1 MGAANMAKKVKRKLE
16 ESKGFGGI
24 LSWTEYLYN

>member
-24 LSWTEYLYN
+24 LSWNRIFV